1 MSRWRDQLNAVGSN
15 AFDFVQ
21 RISNELATESEI
33 DPATEL
39 QYHKDQ
45 AMKLE
50 RDFIKCQSELAE
62 RNKEIE
68 TLTHSVQEAHEEVEL
83 TRQTF
88 LNRIAAKELELEK
101 AQHEIEKMRDAHNF
115 SDWSENGHDSSQIE
129 LELEVVRAEKAALS
143 DQLTSLTKQLEE
155 TKRKQTDNFDSWS
168 NPMVSSDE
176 IDELKAELNNSNERT
191 ESLRQEMSRLIEKNQ
206 ALLSECSE
214 RQEVCQRLEHQ
225 LTAIQTMNATAHSAE
240 LDNLRSQIAK
250 YEDEN
255 RKIRQQ
261 LDDVIQQNQQL
272 LKAHSSPAQVNEGLE
287 YVELLAKEMLRTQS
301 LVQTSLLNMKELKSN
316 SQSDNEVHKKLA
328 VAQKELAEYR
338 HLRQLAKSC
347 LNDENSTETSNIDGP
362 LSTESWNEFESDN
375 PIPLLVKSCVQQAKI
390 YRDQC
395 KVLNKQ
401 LSETIKQHNSETIT
415 NSEKMEFDL
424 KNQNE
429 TLKQQLIDASEQLAQ
444 ILADKRLAVD
454 EAQLLSRKVDDLS
467 SQLNEMTEQLNQA
480 GKQEGEVTNS
490 AQELENMCAENQALQ
505 KEHQRLE
512 TELQCVAAQA
522 EEYVSVH
529 KAEKEELEAK
539 VNDANE
545 TIKRY
550 TNQLQEQAQAFETER
565 VAIRQAVTEEFMHR
579 LDVANKQLEEY
590 ETDRNKL
597 IQFYES
603 AKEASNQNAN
613 HYQNLVSECCFF
625 VESIRAQSGLSIQPE
640 HTTDLKEALHQLSV
654 DINQKITEIKN
665 HGDKTIADL
674 QKQLT
679 ELNSTIDRL
688 KHENEYLQGC
698 NVSNEQRI
706 ESIQT
711 ENDRLKAETVATEEK
726 LHELISERKNLV
738 EGTAEAEIYRRYTQ
752 DKIEKKQ
759 QELDEANA
767 RIQQKET
774 ENEYYRL
781 NLEKQQ
787 MENEQLQKK
796 VNGISMT
803 VKDLQSTY
811 VECQNQLRVTEE
823 VSAKQISDLSEL
835 ISELQ
840 TEKEATDKNYE
851 KVIAQLQ
858 VAENRIQD
866 LQAEVELLENRKP
879 STNSPTT
886 VQEGSSVDIKATSAS
901 TFSVPPILRQFII
914 SAVTCE
920 EQQRADGALLL
931 ANLIGCTAEEKQRI
945 EQSYRPKSGWGSFF
959 GGQKQSA
966 AQHPQNFRELYQQFV
981 EFLERES
988 SLTTV
993 TPANVE
999 SKEPMMINN
1008 DLEPPQLKSG
1018 SSSTEL
1024 RKILD
1029 NEETSSTT

>member
-375 PIPLLVKSCVQQAKI
+375 
-390 YRDQC
+390 
-395 KVLNKQ
+395 
-401 LSETIKQHNSETIT
+401 
-415 NSEKMEFDL
+415 
-424 KNQNE
+424 
-429 TLKQQLIDASEQLAQ
+429 
-444 ILADKRLAVD
+444 
-454 EAQLLSRKVDDLS
+454 
-467 SQLNEMTEQLNQA
+467 
-480 GKQEGEVTNS
+480 GEVTNS